1 VNARGR
7 KRQLSRQNLVTEP
20 ESGRMTLIAV
30 TLLVIGATVPYLTA
44 VGGQFVIDDAPLVV
58 NGASL
63 SEGGSISAALT
74 QPSFG
79 RAVYRPLWRV
89 GFAVQRELFD
99 LDPRGYHVVSI
110 LLHALCSVLLFF
122 LLLRLLEE
130 NSTLPAFLGALMFS
144 VHPVHVEA
152 VAWISAVGHVQA
164 TALCLLALLGYLEWR
179 KKPRWMLLIGSILCA
194 ACAVLFQEIAV
205 VLPILIIM
213 LDFGRSRR
221 PKMEPWLAFL
231 AVAASYLV
239 IRRAVL
245 GAALP
250 FRVESV
256 DSALRIPEFAVAY
269 VKSVLVPFPQ
279 FMFLNVVPAGFIGRW
294 SYLLAAAAVVACLS
308 LMVSRARNRAMAI
321 QGVLWFVISM
331 LPPLYAAFHGEAVFA
346 LRLLYLPSIAV
357 AIVVAWAAASG
368 GSTWR
373 RSMTTAVVLLSVVGG
388 VATASANH
396 GWLNDEVVYLRIIEF
411 APSDL
416 DAHNAL
422 ALYYRDH
429 PPLQGPATSRGFCR
443 DRCRLRRGW
452 KPGREPGG
460 IPAGPRYRRPARRR
474 VARTRQSRVPRG
486 PIPRCDIQ
494 VQRCAGEGPRQLRSV
509 RQPGSGLSTNRR
521 HATRSGLR
529 TKGEKHQ
536 PGVTPHASLH
546 DGTDAD
552 FSFDSGFTRPSP
564 RRR

>member
-308 LMVSRARNRAMAI
+308 LMVSRARNRAVAM

-422 ALYYRDH
+422 ALYYRDNGRTDDAVASYGQIIH
-429 PPLQGPATSRGFCR
+429 LSKGRRRAEAFAEIGAAYGEAGNLVASREAYLQARDIDDRLAAAWLGLGNLAFLEGRFPDAISKYSAALERDPANYEACVN
-443 DRCRLRRGW
+443 L
-452 KPGREPGG
+452 
-460 IPAGPRYRRPARRR
+460 ALVYRRTGDMQRALAFERRAR
-474 VARTRQSRVPRG
+474 S
-486 PIPRCDIQ
+486 I
-494 VQRCAGEGPRQLRSV
+494 
-509 RQPGSGLSTNRR
+509 NR
-521 HATRSGLR
+521 
-529 TKGEKHQ
+529 E
-536 PGVTPHASLH
+536 
-546 DGTDAD
+546 
-552 FSFDSGFTRPSP
+552 
-564 RRR
+564 